1 MTNNITMFMKR
12 VIMLLSLALTMTMFG
27 CQETEF
33 NEGCSSGIGEGTLI
47 EVGVESLTSS
57 RVIYD
62 GYSTLFEEGDQ
73 VGVFGANLDNE
84 PFTVGANSGQAIS
97 DNKILIAQ
105 GDTLYGYY
113 PYNASYTS
121 AQVYP
126 DNQLSVKS
134 VVVPMPAVQ
143 VQKDAEFS
151 HITPYDFLIA
161 KPVIVGKN
169 TPKLNFQRLNAWI
182 DFKFYNKENGDL
194 TINSVTLEADKDIFI
209 TSGLVNV
216 IAEEES
222 EFYMM
227 VRGTERS
234 KVIEVKAEGDWA
246 TVKNGESA
254 TLRAAVLPV
263 DMSLENVKI
272 TVNTSQGTFT
282 KRYLGRNF
290 ASGTVHTLEFN
301 GKDIYLPKSQVSDFE
316 RGFRFNTANLNDDNS
331 YFSWK
336 RSKESDNLIVFWEK
350 GFGDDPSKC
359 TKRVGDVSM
368 KVDIDDMLKKME
380 SFYALYQDELTF
392 TVKGASNTDNYKMMI
407 FLFYTDGWIANG
419 GGVDDVIGAFWIA
432 PSACKPVGQTV
443 AHELGHSF
451 QYQVA
456 CDAKIDSEFH
466 TSGAGYRHDVGQG
479 NAYWEVCANYQAWQC
494 MEWYKNWSCEI
505 PVHQATAHRGFTHE
519 WLRYQCF
526 YLMSYWEELHGRDI
540 LGRVWRLSNRG
551 EDAIQTYKRI
561 TGTDQEK
568 FNDEI
573 WVAAAK
579 EMTWSFS
586 DEEINGYMRNMI
598 DGLSASERNQWYINK
613 TRLIENTKD
622 GYYRCYPD
630 TVTRDHGTA
639 HNVNFSPQSYG
650 YNAVYLKVPEAGT
663 QISIDFQGLTNY
675 PTVDDVQD
683 YKYSSVPG
691 WRWGLVACTGTGGW
705 TPVYSEMKRDN
716 SGTLTFT
723 VPEGT
728 KRLFF
733 VVTGAPTEHYQKKW
747 DSNTKNDYHFP
758 YRFKVEGTELQ
769 GSTFI
774 KKSTE
779 EVDYT
784 YTF

>member
-12 VIMLLSLALTMTMFG
+12 VIMLLSLALTMKMFG

-33 NEGCSSGIGEGTLI
+33 NEGVSSGIGDGTLI
-47 EVGVESLTSS
+47 EVGVEELTSS
-57 RVIYD
+57 RVIYE
-62 GYSTLFEEGDQ
+62 GYSTKFEEGDRI
-73 VGVFGANLDNE
+73 GVFATNAENE
-84 PFTVGANSGQAIS
+84 PFTIGSSASQAHSDKKVLIS
-97 DNKILIAQ
+97 Q
-105 GDTLYGYY
+105 GDVLYGYY
-113 PYNASYTS
+113 PYNPNYIKGVDVTDEQVS
-121 AQVYP
+121 ARRAAVT
-126 DNQLSVKS
+126 
-134 VVVPMPAVQ
+134 VPAEQ
-143 VQKDAEFS
+143 VQADAQFS
-151 HITPYDFLIA
+151 HITPNDFLIA
-161 KPVIVGKN
+161 KPVTVGKN
-169 TPKLNFQRLNAWI
+169 TPKLTFQRLNAWI
-182 DFKFYNKENGDL
+182 DFKFYNQEDSDL
-194 TINSVTLEADKDIFI
+194 QINSVTLESEGEEFI
-209 TSGLVNV
+209 TTGLVD
-216 IAEEES
+216 ILADEDS
-222 EFYMM
+222 DFYMEL
-227 VRGTERS
+227 RGIERE
-234 KVIEVKAEGDWA
+234 KVVKVSAEGDWA
-246 TVKNGESA
+246 TVKSGESA
-254 TLRAAVLPV
+254 TMRLAILPV
-263 DMSLENVKI
+263 DMSQGTIKV
-272 TVNTSQGTFT
+272 TVTTSQGVYT
-282 KRYLGRNF
+282 KRYKGKNF
-290 ASGTVHTLEFN
+290 ESGNVYRLEYN
-301 GKDIYLPKSQVSDFE
+301 GKQIYLPTSSVSDFDNS
-316 RGFRFNTANLNDDNS
+316 FRFSTANLHNDNS

-336 RSKESDNLIVFWEK
+336 RSKESENLIVFWEK
-350 GFGDDPSKC
+350 GFGDDPSTC
-359 TKRVGDVSM
+359 TKRVGNVSM
-368 KVDIDDMLKKME
+368 KVDIDDMLEKME
-380 SFYALYQDELTF
+380 AFYALYQDELTF
-392 TVKGASNTDNYKMMI
+392 TVKGASNTDKYKMMI

-456 CDAKIDSEFH
+456 CDAKIDSEYH
-466 TSGAGYRHDVGQG
+466 TPGAGYRHSIGQG
-479 NAYWEVCANYQAWQC
+479 NAFWEMCANYQAWQC

-540 LGRVWRLSNRG
+540 LGRVWRLSKSG

-561 TGTDQEK
+561 TGTDQER

-579 EMTWSFS
+579 EMTWSFN
-586 DEEINGYMRNMI
+586 DEEINGYMRKLI
-598 DGLSASERNQWYINK
+598 DGLSTQERNQWYINK

-650 YNAVYLKVPEAGT
+650 YNAVNLKVPEAGT
-663 QISIDFQGLTNY
+663 EITIDFQGLTNY
-675 PTVDDVQD
+675 PTVDKVQD

-723 VPEGT
+723 VPEDT

-747 DSNTKNDYHFP
+747 DSNTRNDYQFP
-758 YRFKVEGTELQ
+758 YRFKVDGTELQ

>member
-1 MTNNITMFMKR
+1 MRKRNIFTMSF
-12 VIMLLSLALTMTMFG
+12 VAGLVLFG
-27 CQETEF
+27 CNETEYS
-33 NEGCSSGIGEGTLI
+33 EGIPSGVDKGTVI
-47 EVGVESLTSS
+47 EVGVQNTNTS
-57 RVIYD
+57 RVVYE
-62 GYSTLFEEGDQ
+62 GYSTLFEQGDK
-73 VGVFGANLDNE
+73 VGVFSANVENAS
-84 PFTVGANSGQAIS
+84 FTIGETGEQAYS
-97 DNKILIAQ
+97 DKNLLINQ

-113 PYNASYTS
+113 PFNEKIVS
-121 AQVYP
+121 AGIVDDGYISAKRI
-126 DNQLSVKS
+126 DVT
-134 VVVPMPAVQ
+134 MPTEQ
-143 VQKDAEFS
+143 VQKDAQFT

-161 KPVIVGKN
+161 KPVAVGKN
-169 TPKLNFQRLNAWI
+169 TPKLTFQRLNAWI
-182 DFKFYNKENGDL
+182 DFKFNNVEESDL
-194 TINSVTLEADKDIFI
+194 KINSVTI
-209 TSGLVNV
+209 
-216 IAEEES
+216 ES
-222 EFYMM
+222 EGEGFISSGRVSVLQSQDSKDYMKLYP
-227 VRGTERS
+227 GERS
-234 KVIEVKAEGDWA
+234 KTLTVTAEGTWA
-246 TVKNGESA
+246 TVKSGQAA
-254 TLRAAVLPV
+254 TLRAAILPV
-263 DMSLENVKI
+263 DMSLVNVKV

-282 KRYLGRNF
+282 KRYLGKNF

-301 GKDIYLPKSQVSDFE
+301 GKEIYLPKSQVSDFD
-316 RGFRFNTANLNDDNS
+316 RSFRFSTANLHDDNS

-336 RSKESDNLIVFWEK
+336 RSRESENLIVFWEK
-350 GFGDDPSKC
+350 GFGDDPSTC
-359 TKRVGDVSM
+359 TKRVGNVSM
-368 KVDIDDMLKKME
+368 KVDIDDMLEKME

-392 TVKGASNTDNYKMMI
+392 TIKGASNTDKYKMMI
-407 FLFYTDGWIANG
+407 FLFYTDGWVANG

-451 QYQVA
+451 QYQVY

-466 TSGAGYRHDVGQG
+466 TSSAGYRHSIGQG
-479 NAYWEVCANYQAWQC
+479 NAFWEMCANYQAWQC

-540 LGRVWRLSNRG
+540 LGRVWRMSTSG
-551 EDAIQTYKRI
+551 EDPIQTYKRI

-579 EMTWSFS
+579 EMTWSFN
-586 DEEINGYMRNMI
+586 DEEINGYMRDLI
-598 DGLSASERNQWYINK
+598 DGLSSQERNQWYINK

-630 TVTRDHGTA
+630 TVTLDHGTS

-650 YNAVYLKVPEAGT
+650 YNAVSLKVPEAGT
-663 QISIDFQGLTNY
+663 QITIDFQGLTNY
-675 PTVDDVQD
+675 PSVENVQD

-705 TPVYSEMKRDN
+705 TPVYSEMKRDH

-723 VPEGT
+723 VPEDT

-747 DSNTKNDYHFP
+747 DSNTKNDYQFP
-758 YRFKVEGTELQ
+758 YRFKVDGTELQ

>member
-1 MTNNITMFMKR
+1 
-12 VIMLLSLALTMTMFG
+12 MFG

-33 NEGCSSGIGEGTLI
+33 KESVSSGIGDGTSI
-47 EVGVESLTSS
+47 DVGVEESTSS

-73 VGVFGANLDNE
+73 IGVFAANAENE
-84 PFTVGANSGQAIS
+84 SFTIGSSASQANSDKKVLIS
-97 DNKILIAQ
+97 Q
-105 GDTLYGYY
+105 GDVLYGYY
-113 PYNASYTS
+113 PYNPNYIRGIDVADEQVS
-121 AQVYP
+121 ARRA
-126 DNQLSVKS
+126 
-134 VVVPMPAVQ
+134 VVTVPAEQ
-143 VQKDAEFS
+143 VQTDAQFS
-151 HITPYDFLIA
+151 HITPNDFLIA
-161 KPVIVGKN
+161 KPVTVGKN
-169 TPKLNFQRLNAWI
+169 TPKLTFQRLNAWI
-182 DFKFYNKENGDL
+182 DFKFYNQENSDL
-194 TINSVTLEADKDIFI
+194 QINSVTLESEGEAFI
-209 TSGLVNV
+209 TTGLVD
-216 IAEEES
+216 ILADEDS
-222 EFYMM
+222 DFYMEL
-227 VRGTERS
+227 RGTERENVV
-234 KVIEVKAEGDWA
+234 KVSAEGDWA
-246 TVKNGESA
+246 TVKSGESA
-254 TLRAAVLPV
+254 TMRLAILPV
-263 DMSLENVKI
+263 DMSLGTIKV
-272 TVNTSQGTFT
+272 TVTTSQGVYT
-282 KRYLGRNF
+282 KRYAGKNF
-290 ASGTVHTLEFN
+290 ESGNVYRLEYN
-301 GKDIYLPKSQVSDFE
+301 GKQIYLPTSNVSDFD
-316 RGFRFNTANLNDDNS
+316 RNFRFSTANLHDDNS

-336 RSKESDNLIVFWEK
+336 RSKESENLIVFWEK
-350 GFGDDPSKC
+350 GFGDDPSTC
-359 TKRVGDVSM
+359 TKRVGNVSM
-368 KVDIDDMLKKME
+368 KVDIDDMLEKME
-380 SFYALYQDELTF
+380 AFYTLYQDELTF
-392 TVKGASNTDNYKMMI
+392 TVKGASNTDKYKMMI

-456 CDAKIDSEFH
+456 CDAKIDSEYH
-466 TSGAGYRHDVGQG
+466 TSGAGYRHDIGQG

-494 MEWYKNWSCEI
+494 MEWYKDWSCEI

-579 EMTWSFS
+579 EMTWSFN
-586 DEEINGYMRNMI
+586 DEEINGYMRKLI
-598 DGLSASERNQWYINK
+598 DGLSTQERNQWYINK

-650 YNAVYLKVPEAGT
+650 YNAVNLKVPEAGT
-663 QISIDFQGLTNY
+663 EITVDFQGLTNY
-675 PTVDDVQD
+675 PSVDNVQD

-723 VPEGT
+723 VPEDT

-747 DSNTKNDYHFP
+747 DSNTKNDYQFP
-758 YRFKVEGTELQ
+758 YRFKVTGTELQ

>member
-47 EVGVESLTSS
+47 EVGVEELISS
-57 RVIYD
+57 RVIYE
-62 GYSTLFEEGDQ
+62 GYSTKFEERDQ
-73 VGVFGANLDNE
+73 IGVFATNAENE
-84 PFTVGANSGQAIS
+84 PFTIGSSASQAHS
-97 DNKILIAQ
+97 DKKVLIAQ
-105 GDTLYGYY
+105 GDVLYGYY
-113 PYNASYTS
+113 PYNPNYIKGVDVTDEQVS
-121 AQVYP
+121 A
-126 DNQLSVKS
+126 KRA
-134 VVVPMPAVQ
+134 VVTVPAEQ
-143 VQKDAEFS
+143 VQTDANFS
-151 HITPYDFLIA
+151 HITPNDFLIA
-161 KPVIVGKN
+161 KPVTVGKN
-169 TPKLNFQRLNAWI
+169 TPKLTFQRLNAWI
-182 DFKFYNKENGDL
+182 DFKFYNQEDSDL
-194 TINSVTLEADKDIFI
+194 KIQSVTLESEGEEFI
-209 TSGLVNV
+209 TTG
-216 IAEEES
+216 
-222 EFYMM
+222 M
-227 VRGTERS
+227 VDVLADEDSDFFMELRGTERE
-234 KVIEVKAEGDWA
+234 KVVKVSAEGDWA
-246 TVKNGESA
+246 TVKSGESA
-254 TLRAAVLPV
+254 TMRLAVLPV
-263 DMSLENVKI
+263 DMSQGTIKI
-272 TVNTSQGTFT
+272 TVTTSQGVYT
-282 KRYLGRNF
+282 KRYKGKNF
-290 ASGTVHTLEFN
+290 ESGNVYRLEYN
-301 GKDIYLPKSQVSDFE
+301 GKQIYLPTSSVSDFDNS
-316 RGFRFNTANLNDDNS
+316 FRFSTANLHNDNS

-336 RSKESDNLIVFWEK
+336 RSKESENLIVFWEK
-350 GFGDDPSKC
+350 GFGDDPSTC
-359 TKRVGDVSM
+359 TKRVGNVSM
-368 KVDIDDMLKKME
+368 KVDIDDMLEKME
-380 SFYALYQDELTF
+380 AFYALYQDELTF
-392 TVKGASNTDNYKMMI
+392 TVKGASNTDKYKMMI

-466 TSGAGYRHDVGQG
+466 TPGAGYRHSIGQG
-479 NAYWEVCANYQAWQC
+479 NAFWEMCANYQAWQC

-551 EDAIQTYKRI
+551 EDPIQTYKRI

-650 YNAVYLKVPEAGT
+650 YNAVNLKVPEAGT
-663 QISIDFQGLTNY
+663 EITIDFQGLTNY
-675 PTVDDVQD
+675 PSVDKVQD

-723 VPEGT
+723 VPEDT

-747 DSNTKNDYHFP
+747 DSNTRNDYQFP
-758 YRFKVEGTELQ
+758 YRFKVDGTELQ